1 LVCYFHFNFLL
12 WIALQTSPNVL
23 LTFCLNKIFLK
34 WNEDT
39 LLSICKKWFTFD
51 HICVNYLTI
60 YTNLITSDT
69 VYFWIYVGNLT
80 FKVCTYN
87 LLTPVYSFIDLFNK
101 YFQLSILFLFYRY
114 VNLSFKYCRIYYL
127 SREKILSQT
136 KHRNLYIFMKNF
148 FEAFVNYPPRYF
160 RCPSHRRWPISAFQ
174 PQINVNSVHL
184 RNRVGS
190 NLKYLTR
197 IMRMW
202 ICR

>member
-1 LVCYFHFNFLL
+1 MKWRYAFVDLHKIIHFFLSHL
-12 WIALQTSPNVL
+12 CKLSYYLYKCNYKR
-23 LTFCLNKIFLK
+23 CLFL
-34 WNEDT
+34 
-39 LLSICKKWFTFD
+39 
-51 HICVNYLTI
+51 
-60 YTNLITSDT
+60 NLR
-69 VYFWIYVGNLT
+69 WNLT

-87 LLTPVYSFIDLFNK
+87 LLTPVHSFIDLFNK
-101 YFQLSILFLFYRY
+101 YFQLSILFLFYHY

-127 SREKILSQT
+127 PREKILLSQT

-148 FEAFVNYPPRYF
+148 FEAFESDPLRYF

-190 NLKYLTR
+190 NLRYLTR
-197 IMRMW
+197 IMRTW